1 MSMVQMTMAKS
12 DNIALEKLQV
22 CFWNDQ
28 ALYCIGFSETATSDF
43 VVHREAG
50 SRRKNM
56 WLQEEPI
63 AGLCLGGMPFLPT
76 KVEKGVPK
84 NTGIAMCFIL
94 TEAQLCPIINL
105 YA

>member
-50 SRRKNM
+50 SDVRICGCRKSQ
-56 WLQEEPI
+56 LQD
-63 AGLCLGGMPFLPT
+63 
-76 KVEKGVPK
+76 
-84 NTGIAMCFIL
+84 
-94 TEAQLCPIINL
+94 